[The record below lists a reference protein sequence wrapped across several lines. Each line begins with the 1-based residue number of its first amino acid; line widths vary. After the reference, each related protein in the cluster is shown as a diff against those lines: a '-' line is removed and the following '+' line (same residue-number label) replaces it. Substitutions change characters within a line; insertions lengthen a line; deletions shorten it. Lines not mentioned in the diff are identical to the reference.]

1 MYALPEHA
9 SRKLLRQ
16 HIIVA
21 GMAKPRRTPRENL
34 VANITGLM
42 TLHGDT
48 TVSLAAKCGIPQ
60 RTIYNILHSEQKV
73 SVEQA
78 ELMAAAYGYSGW
90 QIILPDLPSNPKT
103 LDKLMA
109 GYLAADADTRDI
121 IDRLAKKA
129 ENGS

>member
-1 MYALPEHA
+1 M
-9 SRKLLRQ
+9 
-16 HIIVA
+16 
-21 GMAKPRRTPRENL
+21 
-34 VANITGLM
+34 
-42 TLHGDT
+42 
-48 TVSLAAKCGIPQ
+48 
-60 RTIYNILHSEQKV
+60 
-73 SVEQA
+73 EQA

-90 QIILPDLPSNPKT
+90 EIILPDLPSNPKT

>member
-1 MYALPEHA
+1 
-9 SRKLLRQ
+9 
-16 HIIVA
+16 
-21 GMAKPRRTPRENL
+21 MAKPRRTPRENL